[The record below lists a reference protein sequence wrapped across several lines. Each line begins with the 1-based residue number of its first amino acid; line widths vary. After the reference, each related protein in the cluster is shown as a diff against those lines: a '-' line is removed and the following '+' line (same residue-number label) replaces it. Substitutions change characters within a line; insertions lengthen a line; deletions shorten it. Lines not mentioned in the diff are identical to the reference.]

1 MKTRYHLIIYAILVL
16 IIFFLRECQPVPQ
29 PCPEPSTD
37 STTHWEHDT
46 AFIKGDT
53 VFYPEPYAEI
63 DIDTFF
69 KVVPA
74 DTAKILA
81 DYIKIRKYKLPV
93 LNDSNGVLD
102 VIADVQ
108 FNRITNWTYDG
119 QFVTHIKVVEKNHV
133 YIKEPTRK
141 LFVGGYLSS
150 NGIDYFGASPALM
163 YMSKKDH
170 AYFAGYDPLNKTG
183 QIGMFFKIKLKK

>member
-16 IIFFLRECQPVPQ
+16 IIFFLRECQPTPQ

-37 STTHWEHDT
+37 ITTHWEHDT

-63 DIDTFF
+63 DTFY
-69 KVVPA
+69 KDVLV
-74 DTAKILA
+74 DTAMILA

-93 LNDSNGVLD
+93 LNDSNGVLE
-102 VIADVQ
+102 VFADVQ
-108 FNRITNWTYDG
+108 CNRITNWTYDG

-133 YIKEPTRK
+133 IQPARNK
-141 LFVGGYLSS
+141 LVAGLILSGNS
-150 NGIDYFGASPALM
+150 DYFGAAPVFGLKT
-163 YMSKKDH
+163 KKDNVMM
-170 AYFAGYDPLNKTG
+170 FGYDVINNNYT
-183 QIGMFFKIKLKK
+183 IGYVMSFGK